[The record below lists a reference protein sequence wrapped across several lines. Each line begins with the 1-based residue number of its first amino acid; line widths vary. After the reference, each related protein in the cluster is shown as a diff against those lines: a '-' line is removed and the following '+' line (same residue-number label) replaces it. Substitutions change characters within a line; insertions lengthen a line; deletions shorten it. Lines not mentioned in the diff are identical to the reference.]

1 MLSLLE
7 HYLAPDEILP
17 AEEETKEILEE
28 LKTGDAP
35 EPVLFVSHD
44 CSTEGCKKKRTKE
57 CVLGMCFQCCFDRK
71 ASCNAHFRQR
81 KKREEEE
88 KFLEQGM
95 LSQSKT
101 KTSFYHYEE
110 KFMKCDQTVV
120 IWCLKDFLRK
130 KEWSGDIMAQYK
142 REQRTRDL
150 ISRRHNLNSST
161 SVLPSASTTKSG
173 AAAVS
178 ADSAEDEDQQCSG
191 QWNERSRSRPKS
203 VQQAL
208 SSPTP
213 STSAKR
219 ARTTTPTESYKQEI
233 LLGKNVA
240 NNAHTKHAARKFRK
254 VMTRWGK
261 EFGF

>member
-1 MLSLLE
+1 
-7 HYLAPDEILP
+7 
-17 AEEETKEILEE
+17 
-28 LKTGDAP
+28 
-35 EPVLFVSHD
+35 
-44 CSTEGCKKKRTKE
+44 
-57 CVLGMCFQCCFDRK
+57 
-71 ASCNAHFRQR
+71 
-81 KKREEEE
+81 
-88 KFLEQGM
+88 
-95 LSQSKT
+95 
-101 KTSFYHYEE
+101 
-110 KFMKCDQTVV
+110 
-120 IWCLKDFLRK
+120 
-130 KEWSGDIMAQYK
+130 MAQYK

-219 ARTTTPTESYKQEI
+219 ARTTAPTESYKPGNCDNLTAFASNNSFFIITFRYLCIKYTQKYYLERM
-233 LLGKNVA
+233 LLIMHTPNMRPA
-240 NNAHTKHAARKFRK
+240 NSER
-254 VMTRWGK
+254 
-261 EFGF
+261 